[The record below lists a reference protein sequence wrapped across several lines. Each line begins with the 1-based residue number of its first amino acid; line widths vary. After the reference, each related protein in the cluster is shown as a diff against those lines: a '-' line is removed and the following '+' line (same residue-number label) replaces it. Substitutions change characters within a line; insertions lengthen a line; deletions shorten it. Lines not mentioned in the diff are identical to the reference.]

1 MAKTSMWL
9 LWLLPLLSYVHMT
22 SHKKPQYGNET
33 KDVYFL
39 YSLSCEH
46 TYALKVGTVGPNKEV
61 C

>member
-1 MAKTSMWL
+1 
-9 LWLLPLLSYVHMT
+9 MT